1 MREETAKAL
10 AAMPAP
16 TLIKNHT
23 RGGVNDA
30 KRELE
35 SFGVVGMLPPA
46 HNISA

>member
-35 SFGVVGMLPPA
+35 RFWESVGMLPP
-46 HNISA
+46 SA